1 MYSLELLLTVGL
13 ASVIIGLVVGYL
25 LTQRTAPS
33 QRSQK
38 NMEGQLRELRQ
49 QQEDYQHEVS
59 EHFIETANLI
69 NQMTDSYQEVH
80 KHLAKGAQLL
90 AGDDARKSLK
100 ALSDTNDSDI
110 EAVEFDENI
119 TPPLDYAPKSPDAP
133 GMLNETFG
141 LNKET
146 SEPEIDIPAIV
157 EGAKSAKS

>member
-13 ASVIIGLVVGYL
+13 ASVIVGLVVGYL
-25 LTQRTAPS
+25 ITQRTSPS

-38 NMEGQLRELRQ
+38 NMEGQLKELQQ

-69 NQMTDSYQEVH
+69 NQMTDSYQDVH

-100 ALSDTNDSDI
+100 ALSDTSDNDMESL
-110 EAVEFDENI
+110 EFDENI
-119 TPPLDYAPKSPDAP
+119 TPPLDYAPKSPDSP

-146 SEPEIDIPAIV
+146 ADPELEIPAIV
-157 EGAKSAKS
+157 ESAEPVKN